1 MMHDACCSCF
11 LCLSCEELIEVHV
24 CSNGLFHQP
33 GQFHHSGGA
42 TILEKPIQM
51 QQEAARDRLIALV
64 VEFMLM

>member
-1 MMHDACCSCF
+1 MLLMFSLF
-11 LCLSCEELIEVHV
+11 EEVIEVHV

-51 QQEAARDRLIALV
+51 QQEAALDRLIALV
-64 VEFMLM
+64 